1 MFYHMSHTC
10 KVSLIHEYQPCL
22 SSSWFLRKVFLHS
35 SQNFFAEFGWDVAV
49 STKGFFTASNSMRRS
64 SKLFFMWKDSFSFW
78 CKSVLPATSST
89 ALYHRVEVTTFQVTQ
104 SSTLWGST
112 TTLNKFFMGNSSHT
126 CTLLIWNEKLCT
138 HRIMSQKSI
147 KTNYSVD
154 LNIIDID
161 EESRFLKKSENPSF
175 DFRKS
180 HSILLYSL
188 YTCTHLYW
196 YYFPQPVLQN
206 SVNGT
211 SQILGIWQ

>member
-1 MFYHMSHTC
+1 M
-10 KVSLIHEYQPCL
+10 
-22 SSSWFLRKVFLHS
+22 
-35 SQNFFAEFGWDVAV
+35 
-49 STKGFFTASNSMRRS
+49 STKGFFTASNSLRRS

-89 ALYHRVEVTTFQVTQ
+89 ALYHRVEVTKFQVTQ

-161 EESRFLKKSENPSF
+161 EESRFWKKSENPFLCKALISVRVTQF
-175 DFRKS
+175 YFTLCTPAHICTDTTFHNWFCR
-180 HSILLYSL
+180 ILS
-188 YTCTHLYW
+188 TE
-196 YYFPQPVLQN
+196 PLQF
-206 SVNGT
+206 
-211 SQILGIWQ
+211 